1 MNRIY
6 MHKTN
11 PMKNDRPTPTV
22 FDREYKY
29 IIMRGGVVLMEARK
43 QTVKMN
49 TLTIYKYFD
58 LNKQ

>member
-1 MNRIY
+1 MHITNR
-6 MHKTN
+6 
-11 PMKNDRPTPTV
+11 MKNDWPTPTV

-29 IIMRGGVVLMEARK
+29 IIMWEGGMEARK

-58 LNKQ
+58 LNKQWA